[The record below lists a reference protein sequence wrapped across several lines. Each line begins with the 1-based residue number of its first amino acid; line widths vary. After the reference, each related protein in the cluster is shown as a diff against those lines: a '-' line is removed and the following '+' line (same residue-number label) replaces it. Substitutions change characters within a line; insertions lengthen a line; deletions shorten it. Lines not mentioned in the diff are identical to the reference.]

1 MDFLFL
7 GFVAGFSI
15 LTGLL
20 VVGCDRLRGDHARGD
35 QR

>member
-1 MDFLFL
+1 MDLLFL
-7 GFVAGFSI
+7 GFITGFSI

-20 VVGCDRLRGDHARGD
+20 VLGCDRLRGD